1 VGSCLGVV
9 RRRSFWSS
17 GSIYDEEMPK
27 FVRRQRKHKVRQ
39 REAATDNVSANTNQI
54 QLLPQ
59 NRSERD
65 EKRRKLKE
73 ELRAGQEKI
82 SGKKQK
88 RLDKYIE
95 TKLKKDENLELL
107 RKLSQGKF
115 DTSRLRSSK
124 HLGKRDFADFI
135 GEDSFRKRHVG
146 QVGHDIAQDPAD
158 SDVDSEDSF
167 EREHPDTVVAAVRDP
182 LAATDGHG
190 VAVSKTGSGLKQP
203 LVLGADGLPIL
214 QVRKKKR
221 IKSPAPEPD
230 ELPWEGFDSES
241 EQMPENSA
249 ELLEEEEDIEGG
261 SIDADQTDS
270 SSEREEDDNG
280 PDTSGVPGGRLKPR
294 DSAFKAWATQQINR
308 ALDYTPQHLVDVSS
322 EVIAP
327 GKPTVGQQV
336 TPLTTPPPD
345 SVPMSSRIVYS
356 VNVSRS
362 PIVQNARLSLPILA
376 EEQKIME
383 AIHSNPVTI
392 IWGAT
397 GSGKTT
403 QVPQFLFEAGYG
415 DAAGPTPGMIGIT
428 QPRRVAAVSMARRVA
443 EELGEHSEKVS
454 YQIRFDST
462 TSSQTAIKFMTD
474 GILLR
479 EVSQDISLKKYS
491 VIVIDEAH
499 ERSVNT
505 DILVGM
511 LSRIVEQ
518 RAKPDVEDGIIR
530 PLKLVIMS
538 ATLRVSD
545 FLQNDNLFRSG
556 VPPFVQAEGRQYP
569 VTVHFSRRTHRDYV
583 EEAFRKVV
591 KAHHKLPHGGILV
604 FLTGQNEIKA
614 LFNRLQKALSPST
627 TSTASVRVQ
636 VAASEAPL
644 ETEDLELGIDQ
655 QQDAEDASDLE
666 IVTEGDRGDDEDH
679 EFDID
684 EESPNST
691 SNVHLLPL
699 YSQLPTKEQLRV
711 FDVPPPGSRLIVLAT
726 NVAETSLTIPGIRY
740 VFDCGRSK
748 ERVYDPTTGV
758 QSFEVGW
765 ISKAS
770 AEQRKGR
777 AGRTG
782 PGHCYRLYSSAVYER
797 DFAEHADP
805 EILRT
810 PLESIVLQ
818 LKSMGIDRVARF
830 PFPTPPDRQSL
841 VKAEKLLRNLGA
853 LSESGQVTPLGRSL
867 SNYPLSP
874 RFGKMLSLGNQHDC
888 MPYVVALVAGL
899 AVGDLFIPENQVDMT
914 PARRQADEVYSQA
927 DQERDTQ
934 REQRRKR
941 YNETRAAFSKHDRTS
956 DALKML
962 TAVCA
967 YAWEESDA
975 WCEEHFVRAKAMKE
989 VMQLRQQL
997 TSIVRLSN
1005 PAASLTRFEPRLAPA
1020 NSKQLKA
1027 LNQIVTAGFIDQVAI
1042 RADCSPNPP
1051 DMARRPK
1058 RAIDVPYLP
1067 LVPLEREDAV
1077 YLHPSSVLAH
1087 TAPGKLPKYIVY
1099 SHLQQSVAPQVGGG
1113 STKIRMF
1120 PLTTTGDL
1128 QLGALARGSPLLTYG
1143 KPIGRIESLGGFPE
1157 RRECVVVP
1165 ALVGRA
1171 GSVGWPLT
1179 AQKVV
1184 QAKDA
1189 RVGWVI
1195 EKLLS

>member
-1 VGSCLGVV
+1 
-9 RRRSFWSS
+9 
-17 GSIYDEEMPK
+17 MPK
-27 FVRRQRKHKVRQ
+27 FVPRQRKHKVRQ
-39 REAATDNVSANTNQI
+39 REAVTDNVSANTNQI

-59 NRSERD
+59 SQSERD

-73 ELRAGQEKI
+73 ELRAGQGKI

-124 HLGKRDFADFI
+124 HLGKRDFADFV
-135 GEDSFRKRHVG
+135 GGDSIKKRHVG
-146 QVGHDIAQDPAD
+146 QVGHDIAQEPTD
-158 SDVDSEDSF
+158 SDADSEDSF
-167 EREHPDTVVAAVRDP
+167 EREHLDTFVAVVQDP
-182 LAATDGHG
+182 LVATDGLDA
-190 VAVSKTGSGLKQP
+190 AVIETGSGLKQP
-203 LVLGADGLPIL
+203 LVLGADGLPVL
-214 QVRKKKR
+214 QVRKKRR
-221 IKSPAPEPD
+221 IKPTVSEPEQ
-230 ELPWEGFDSES
+230 LPWEGFDSQS
-241 EQMPENSA
+241 EQMPEESA
-249 ELLEEEEDIEGG
+249 EILEEEEEDTEGE
-261 SIDADQTDS
+261 STDDDRTDS
-270 SSEREEDDNG
+270 PSEREDSDEDS
-280 PDTSGVPGGRLKPR
+280 DTSDASGGRLKPR
-294 DSAFKAWATQQINR
+294 NSAFKSWATQQINR
-308 ALDYTPQHLVDVSS
+308 SLDYTPQHLIDVSAGA
-322 EVIAP
+322 IAP
-327 GKPTVGQQV
+327 EKPPVGQQV
-336 TPLTTPPPD
+336 TALTTQPPTD
-345 SVPMSSRIVYS
+345 SVPTNSRTVYS
-356 VNVSRS
+356 VNDSRS
-362 PIVQNARLSLPILA
+362 SVVQDARLGLPILA

-383 AIHSNPVTI
+383 AIHNNPVTI

-415 DAAGPTPGMIGIT
+415 YAASPTPGMIGIT
-428 QPRRVAAVSMARRVA
+428 QPRRVAAVSMAKRVA
-443 EELGEHSEKVS
+443 DELGEHSEKVS

-462 TSSQTAIKFMTD
+462 TSSKTAIKFMTD

-479 EVSQDISLKKYS
+479 EVSQDISLRKYS

-505 DILVGM
+505 DVLIGM

-518 RAKPDVEDGIIR
+518 RAKPDLEDGIIR

-556 VPPFVQAEGRQYP
+556 IPPFVQAEGRQYP
-569 VTVHFSRRTHRDYV
+569 VTVHFSRRTRRDYV
-583 EEAFRKVV
+583 EGAFRKVL
-591 KAHHKLPHGGILV
+591 KAHRKLPHGGILV
-604 FLTGQNEIKA
+604 FLTGQNEIKT
-614 LFNRLQKALSPST
+614 LFSRLQKALSPST
-627 TSTASVRVQ
+627 ASTASVRVQ

-644 ETEDLELGIDQ
+644 ETEDLELGADQ
-655 QQDAEDASDLE
+655 QQDGEDASDLE
-666 IVTEGDRGDDEDH
+666 IVTQSDEGDDEDH
-679 EFDID
+679 EFDIE
-684 EESPNST
+684 EESPS
-691 SNVHLLPL
+691 SISGVHLLPL

-711 FDVPPPGSRLIVLAT
+711 FDVPPSGSRLIILAT

-758 QSFEVGW
+758 QTFEVGW

-810 PLESIVLQ
+810 PMESIVLQ

-841 VKAEKLLRNLGA
+841 MKAEKLLRNLGA
-853 LSESGQVTPLGRSL
+853 LSESGQVTTLGRSL

-874 RFGKMLSLGNQHDC
+874 RFSKMLSLGNQHDC
-888 MPYVVALVAGL
+888 IPYVVALVAGL
-899 AVGDLFIPENQVDMT
+899 SVGDLFIPENQVDIT
-914 PARRQADEVYSQA
+914 PIRRQEDQIYSQA
-927 DQERDTQ
+927 DQELDTQ
-934 REQRRKR
+934 REQRRKQ
-941 YNETRAAFSKHDRTS
+941 YNEVRAAFSKYDRTS

-967 YAWEESDA
+967 YAWEESGA

-989 VMQLRQQL
+989 AMQLRQQL
-997 TSIVRLSN
+997 TNIVRVSN
-1005 PAASLTRFEPRLAPA
+1005 PAASLTRFESRLAPA

-1051 DMARRPK
+1051 DVARRPK

-1067 LVPLEREDAV
+1067 LIPLERGDAI
-1077 YLHPSSVLAH
+1077 YLHPSSVLARI
-1087 TAPGKLPKYIVY
+1087 APEKLPKYIVY
-1099 SHLQQSVAPQVGGG
+1099 SHLQQSVASQVGDE

-1128 QLGALARGSPLLTYG
+1128 QLAALARGSPLLTYG
-1143 KPIGRIESLGGFPE
+1143 RPIGRIESLGGFPE

-1171 GSVGWPLT
+1171 GSIGWPLT

-1184 QAKDA
+1184 QVKDS

>member
-1 VGSCLGVV
+1 
-9 RRRSFWSS
+9 
-17 GSIYDEEMPK
+17 MPK
-27 FVRRQRKHKVRQ
+27 FVPRQRKHKVRQ

-59 NRSERD
+59 NQSERD
-65 EKRRKLKE
+65 EKRQKLKE
-73 ELRAGQEKI
+73 DLRAGQGKI

-95 TKLKKDENLELL
+95 TKLKKDENFELL

-124 HLGKRDFADFI
+124 HLGKRNFADFV
-135 GEDSFRKRHVG
+135 GGDSTKKRHVS
-146 QVGHDIAQDPAD
+146 QVRHDIAQEPTD
-158 SDVDSEDSF
+158 SDADSEDSF
-167 EREHPDTVVAAVRDP
+167 EREHPDTFGAAGQDPLVATGGHDAAV
-182 LAATDGHG
+182 
-190 VAVSKTGSGLKQP
+190 VETGSGLKQP
-203 LVLGADGLPIL
+203 LVLGADGLPVL

-221 IKSPAPEPD
+221 IEPTVSEPE

-241 EQMPENSA
+241 EQMPEDFDK
-249 ELLEEEEDIEGG
+249 LFEEEDTEGE
-261 SIDADQTDS
+261 STDDDRTDS
-270 SSEREEDDNG
+270 PLEREEDNDEDS
-280 PDTSGVPGGRLKPR
+280 DTSDASRGRLKPR
-294 DSAFKAWATQQINR
+294 NSAFKAWAMQQINR
-308 ALDYTPQHLVDVSS
+308 SLDYTPQHLVGVGAG
-322 EVIAP
+322 VIAP
-327 GKPTVGQQV
+327 EKPPVGQQV
-336 TPLTTPPPD
+336 TALTTQPPTD
-345 SVPMSSRIVYS
+345 SIPTNPRTVYS
-356 VNVSRS
+356 VNVSRTS
-362 PIVQNARLSLPILA
+362 VVQDARLGLPILA

-383 AIHSNPVTI
+383 AIHNNPVTI

-415 DAAGPTPGMIGIT
+415 YAASPTPGMIGIT
-428 QPRRVAAVSMARRVA
+428 QPRRVAAVSMAKRVA
-443 EELGEHSEKVS
+443 DQLGEHSVKVS

-462 TSSQTAIKFMTD
+462 TSSKTAIKFMTD

-479 EVSQDISLKKYS
+479 EVSQDISLRKYS
-491 VIVIDEAH
+491 VIIIDEAH

-505 DILVGM
+505 DVLIGM

-518 RAKPDVEDGIIR
+518 RAKPDLEDGIIR

-545 FLQNDNLFRSG
+545 FLENDNLFRSG
-556 VPPFVQAEGRQYP
+556 IPPFVQAEGRQYP
-569 VTVHFSRRTHRDYV
+569 VTVHFSRSTHRDYV
-583 EEAFRKVV
+583 EEAFRKVL
-591 KAHHKLPHGGILV
+591 KAHRKLPHGGILV
-604 FLTGQNEIKA
+604 FLTGQNEIKT
-614 LFNRLQKALSPST
+614 LFGRLQKALSPST
-627 TSTASVRVQ
+627 ASTASVRVQ
-636 VAASEAPL
+636 VAASEGPL
-644 ETEDLELGIDQ
+644 ETEDLELGADQ
-655 QQDAEDASDLE
+655 QQDEEDASDLE
-666 IVTEGDRGDDEDH
+666 IVTQSDEGDDEDH
-679 EFDID
+679 EFDIE
-684 EESPNST
+684 EESPS
-691 SNVHLLPL
+691 SISDVHLLPL

-711 FDVPPPGSRLIVLAT
+711 FDVPPSGSRLIILAT

-740 VFDCGRSK
+740 VIDCGRSK

-758 QSFEVGW
+758 QTFEVGW

-810 PLESIVLQ
+810 PMESIVLQ

-841 VKAEKLLRNLGA
+841 MKAEKLLRNLGA
-853 LSESGQVTPLGRSL
+853 LSESGQVTTLGGSL

-874 RFGKMLSLGNQHDC
+874 RFSKMLSLGNQHDC
-888 MPYVVALVAGL
+888 IPYVVALVAGL
-899 AVGDLFIPENQVDMT
+899 SVGDLFIPENQADIT
-914 PARRQADEVYSQA
+914 PIRRQEDQIYSQA
-927 DQERDTQ
+927 DQELDTQ

-941 YNETRAAFSKHDRTS
+941 YNEARAAFSKYDHAS

-967 YAWEESDA
+967 YAWEESSA
-975 WCEEHFVRAKAMKE
+975 WCEEHFVREKAMKE
-989 VMQLRQQL
+989 AMQLRQQL
-997 TSIVRLSN
+997 TNIVRVCN

-1027 LNQIVTAGFIDQVAI
+1027 LNQIVTAGFIDHVAI

-1051 DMARRPK
+1051 DVARRPK

-1067 LVPLEREDAV
+1067 LIPLEGGGDAV
-1077 YLHPSSVLAH
+1077 YLHPSSVLAC
-1087 TAPGKLPKYIVY
+1087 TAPEKLPKYIVY
-1099 SHLQQSVAPQVGGG
+1099 SHLQQSVASHIGDE

-1128 QLGALARGSPLLTYG
+1128 QLAALARGSPLLTYG
-1143 KPIGRIESLGGFPE
+1143 RPIGRIESLGGFPE

-1171 GSVGWPLT
+1171 GSIGWPLT

-1184 QAKDA
+1184 QVKDSK
-1189 RVGWVI
+1189 VGWVT

>member
-1 VGSCLGVV
+1 
-9 RRRSFWSS
+9 
-17 GSIYDEEMPK
+17 MPK
-27 FVRRQRKHKVRQ
+27 FVPRQRKHKVRQ
-39 REAATDNVSANTNQI
+39 REAATDNVSANTNPI

-59 NRSERD
+59 NQSERD

-73 ELRAGQEKI
+73 ELRAGQENI

-95 TKLKKDENLELL
+95 TKLKKEENLELL

-124 HLGKRDFADFI
+124 HLGKRDFADFVGGNSI
-135 GEDSFRKRHVG
+135 EKGHVG
-146 QVGHDIAQDPAD
+146 RVQHDIAQEPTDSDAD
-158 SDVDSEDSF
+158 SDDSF
-167 EREHPDTVVAAVRDP
+167 EREHPDTFVAAVQDP
-182 LAATDGHG
+182 LAATGGHG
-190 VAVSKTGSGLKQP
+190 AAVIETGSGLKQP

-221 IKSPAPEPD
+221 IKPPVSEPE
-230 ELPWEGFDSES
+230 ELPWEGFGSES
-241 EQMPENSA
+241 EQMPEEPD
-249 ELLEEEEDIEGG
+249 ELLEEEEEDTGG
-261 SIDADQTDS
+261 ESTDNDQTDS
-270 SSEREEDDNG
+270 PSEREEDDDDS
-280 PDTSGVPGGRLKPR
+280 DTSDVSGGQLKPR
-294 DSAFKAWATQQINR
+294 NSAFKAWATQQINR
-308 ALDYTPQHLVDVSS
+308 ALDYTPQHLVDFSIG
-322 EVIAP
+322 VIAP
-327 GKPTVGQQV
+327 EKPTVGQQV
-336 TPLTTPPPD
+336 TALTTQSPTD
-345 SVPMSSRIVYS
+345 TVPTNSRTVYS
-356 VNVSRS
+356 VDVSRS
-362 PIVQNARLSLPILA
+362 SVVQEARLGLPILA

-383 AIHSNPVTI
+383 AIHNNPVTI

-415 DAAGPTPGMIGIT
+415 DTASPTPGMIGIT

-443 EELGEHSEKVS
+443 DELGEHNEKVS

-462 TSSQTAIKFMTD
+462 TSSKTAIKFMTD

-479 EVSQDISLKKYS
+479 EVSQDISLRKYS

-505 DILVGM
+505 DVLIGM

-556 VPPFVQAEGRQYP
+556 IPPFVQAEGRQYP

-583 EEAFRKVV
+583 EEAFRKVL
-591 KAHHKLPHGGILV
+591 KAHRKLPHGGILV

-614 LFNRLQKALSPST
+614 LFDRLQKALSPST
-627 TSTASVRVQ
+627 ASTASVRVQ

-644 ETEDLELGIDQ
+644 ETEDLELGADQ
-655 QQDAEDASDLE
+655 QQDEEDASDLE
-666 IVTEGDRGDDEDH
+666 IVTEGDEGDDEDH

-684 EESPNST
+684 EEPPSST
-691 SNVHLLPL
+691 SGVHLLPL

-711 FDVPPPGSRLIVLAT
+711 FDVPPSGSRLIILAT

-797 DFAEHADP
+797 DFAEHTDP

-810 PLESIVLQ
+810 PMESIVLQ
-818 LKSMGIDRVARF
+818 LKSIGIDKVARF

-841 VKAEKLLRNLGA
+841 VRAEKLLRNLGA
-853 LSESGQVTPLGRSL
+853 LSESGQVTTLGRSL

-888 MPYVVALVAGL
+888 IPYVVALVAGL
-899 AVGDLFIPENQVDMT
+899 SVGDLFISENQADIT
-914 PARRQADEVYSQA
+914 PIRRQEDQVYSQA
-927 DQERDTQ
+927 DQELDTQ

-941 YNETRAAFSKHDRTS
+941 YNETRAAFSKYDRTS

-975 WCEEHFVRAKAMKE
+975 WCEEHFVRARAMKE

-997 TSIVRLSN
+997 TNIVRASN

-1042 RADCSPNPP
+1042 RADFSPNPP
-1051 DMARRPK
+1051 DVARRPK

-1067 LVPLEREDAV
+1067 LIPLERGDAV
-1077 YLHPSSVLAH
+1077 YLHPSSVLAR
-1087 TAPGKLPKYIVY
+1087 TAPEKLPKYIVY
-1099 SHLQQSVAPQVGGG
+1099 SHLQQSVASQVGDE
-1113 STKIRMF
+1113 STKIRMS

-1128 QLGALARGSPLLTYG
+1128 QLAALARGSPLLTYG
-1143 KPIGRIESLGGFPE
+1143 RPIGRIASLGGFPE

-1171 GSVGWPLT
+1171 GSIGWPLT

-1184 QAKDA
+1184 QVKDP
-1189 RVGWVI
+1189 RMGWVI
-1195 EKLLS
+1195 EKMLS

>member
-1 VGSCLGVV
+1 
-9 RRRSFWSS
+9 
-17 GSIYDEEMPK
+17 MPK
-27 FVRRQRKHKVRQ
+27 FVPRQRKHKVRQ
-39 REAATDNVSANTNQI
+39 REAATDNVSANSNQI

-59 NRSERD
+59 NQSERA

-73 ELRAGQEKI
+73 ELRAGQGKI

-124 HLGKRDFADFI
+124 HLGKRNFADFV
-135 GEDSFRKRHVG
+135 GGGSTKESHVG
-146 QVGHDIAQDPAD
+146 QVGHDVAQEPTD

-167 EREHPDTVVAAVRDP
+167 EREHPDTFGAAGQDP
-182 LAATDGHG
+182 LAATGGHG
-190 VAVSKTGSGLKQP
+190 VAVVETGSGLRKP
-203 LVLGADGLPIL
+203 LVLGADGLPVL

-221 IKSPAPEPD
+221 IEPNMSEPE

-241 EQMPENSA
+241 EQMPEDSD
-249 ELLEEEEDIEGG
+249 ELLEEEEEEEEEDTEGERT
-261 SIDADQTDS
+261 DDNRTDS
-270 SSEREEDDNG
+270 PSESEEDNDEDSDIS
-280 PDTSGVPGGRLKPR
+280 DTSRGRLKPR
-294 DSAFKAWATQQINR
+294 NSAFKAWAMQQINR
-308 ALDYTPQHLVDVSS
+308 SLDYTPQHMVDVSAG
-322 EVIAP
+322 VIAP
-327 GKPTVGQQV
+327 EKPPVSQQA
-336 TPLTTPPPD
+336 TALTTQPPTD
-345 SVPMSSRIVYS
+345 SVPTNPRTVYS
-356 VNVSRS
+356 VNVSRTS
-362 PIVQNARLSLPILA
+362 VIQDARLGLPILA

-383 AIHSNPVTI
+383 AIHNNPVTI

-403 QVPQFLFEAGYG
+403 QVPQFLFEASYGY
-415 DAAGPTPGMIGIT
+415 AASPTPGMIGIT

-443 EELGEHSEKVS
+443 DELGEHSEKVS

-462 TSSQTAIKFMTD
+462 TSSKTAIKFMTD

-479 EVSQDISLKKYS
+479 EVSQDISLRKYS

-505 DILVGM
+505 DVLIGM

-518 RAKPDVEDGIIR
+518 RAKPDLEDGLIR

-556 VPPFVQAEGRQYP
+556 IPPFVQAEGRQYP
-569 VTVHFSRRTHRDYV
+569 VTVHFSRRTRRDYV
-583 EEAFRKVV
+583 EEAFRKVL
-591 KAHHKLPHGGILV
+591 KAHRKLPHGGILV
-604 FLTGQNEIKA
+604 FLTGQNEIKT
-614 LFNRLQKALSPST
+614 LLSQLRKALSPST
-627 TSTASVRVQ
+627 ASTASVRVQ
-636 VAASEAPL
+636 VVASEAPL
-644 ETEDLELGIDQ
+644 ETEDLELGADQ
-655 QQDAEDASDLE
+655 QQDEEDASDLE
-666 IVTEGDRGDDEDH
+666 IVTQSDEGDDEDH
-679 EFDID
+679 EFDIE
-684 EESPNST
+684 EESPS
-691 SNVHLLPL
+691 SISGVHLLPL

-711 FDVPPPGSRLIVLAT
+711 FDVPPPGSRLIILAT

-740 VFDCGRSK
+740 VIDCGRSK

-758 QSFEVGW
+758 QTFEVGW

-810 PLESIVLQ
+810 PMESIVLQ
-818 LKSMGIDRVARF
+818 LKSMGIDMVARF

-841 VKAEKLLRNLGA
+841 MKAEKLLRNLGA
-853 LSESGQVTPLGRSL
+853 LSESGQVTTLGRSL

-874 RFGKMLSLGNQHDC
+874 RFSKMLSLGNQHDC
-888 MPYVVALVAGL
+888 IPYVVALVAGL
-899 AVGDLFIPENQVDMT
+899 SVGDLFMPENQTDIT
-914 PARRQADEVYSQA
+914 PIRRQEDQIYSQA
-927 DQERDTQ
+927 DQELDTQ

-941 YNETRAAFSKHDRTS
+941 YNEVRAAFSKYDRAS

-967 YAWEESDA
+967 YGWEESDV

-989 VMQLRQQL
+989 AMQLRQQL
-997 TSIVRLSN
+997 TNIVRVSN

-1051 DMARRPK
+1051 DVARRPK

-1067 LVPLEREDAV
+1067 LIPLERGDAV
-1077 YLHPSSVLAH
+1077 YLHPSSVLTR
-1087 TAPGKLPKYIVY
+1087 TASEKLPKYIVY
-1099 SHLQQSVAPQVGGG
+1099 SHLQQSVASQVGDE

-1128 QLGALARGSPLLTYG
+1128 QLAALARGSPLLTYG
-1143 KPIGRIESLGGFPE
+1143 RPIGKIESLGGFPE

-1171 GSVGWPLT
+1171 GSTGWPLT

-1184 QAKDA
+1184 QVKDSK
-1189 RVGWVI
+1189 VGWVI
-1195 EKLLS
+1195 EK

>member
-1 VGSCLGVV
+1 
-9 RRRSFWSS
+9 
-17 GSIYDEEMPK
+17 MPK
-27 FVRRQRKHKVRQ
+27 FVPRQRKHKVRQ
-39 REAATDNVSANTNQI
+39 REAATDNVSANSNQI

-59 NRSERD
+59 NQSERA

-73 ELRAGQEKI
+73 ELRAGQGKI

-124 HLGKRDFADFI
+124 HLGKRNFADFV
-135 GEDSFRKRHVG
+135 GGGSTKESHVG
-146 QVGHDIAQDPAD
+146 QVGHDVAQEPTD

-167 EREHPDTVVAAVRDP
+167 EREHPDTFGAAGQDP
-182 LAATDGHG
+182 LAATGGHG
-190 VAVSKTGSGLKQP
+190 VAVVETGSGLRKP
-203 LVLGADGLPIL
+203 LVLGADGLPVL

-221 IKSPAPEPD
+221 IEPNMSEPE

-241 EQMPENSA
+241 EQMPEDSD
-249 ELLEEEEDIEGG
+249 ELLEEEEEEEEEDTEGERT
-261 SIDADQTDS
+261 DDNRTDS
-270 SSEREEDDNG
+270 PSESEEDNDEDSDIS
-280 PDTSGVPGGRLKPR
+280 DTSRGRLKPR
-294 DSAFKAWATQQINR
+294 NSAFKAWAMQQINR
-308 ALDYTPQHLVDVSS
+308 SLDYTPQHMVDVSAG
-322 EVIAP
+322 VIAP
-327 GKPTVGQQV
+327 EKPPVSQQA
-336 TPLTTPPPD
+336 TALTTQPPTD
-345 SVPMSSRIVYS
+345 SVPTNPRTVYS
-356 VNVSRS
+356 VNVSRTS
-362 PIVQNARLSLPILA
+362 VIQDARLGLPILA

-383 AIHSNPVTI
+383 AIHNNPVTI

-415 DAAGPTPGMIGIT
+415 YAASPTPGMIGIT

-443 EELGEHSEKVS
+443 DELGEHSEKVS

-462 TSSQTAIKFMTD
+462 TSSKTAIKFMTD

-479 EVSQDISLKKYS
+479 EVSQDISLRKYS

-505 DILVGM
+505 DVLIGM

-518 RAKPDVEDGIIR
+518 RAKPDLEDGLIR

-556 VPPFVQAEGRQYP
+556 IPPFVQAEGRQYP
-569 VTVHFSRRTHRDYV
+569 VTVHFSRRTRRDYV
-583 EEAFRKVV
+583 EEAFRKVL
-591 KAHHKLPHGGILV
+591 KAHRKLPHGGILV
-604 FLTGQNEIKA
+604 FLTGQNEIKT
-614 LFNRLQKALSPST
+614 LLSQLRKALSPST
-627 TSTASVRVQ
+627 ASTASVRVQ
-636 VAASEAPL
+636 VVASEAPL
-644 ETEDLELGIDQ
+644 ETEDLELGADQ
-655 QQDAEDASDLE
+655 QQDEEDASDLE
-666 IVTEGDRGDDEDH
+666 IVTQSDEGDDEDH
-679 EFDID
+679 EFDIE
-684 EESPNST
+684 EESPS
-691 SNVHLLPL
+691 SISGVHLLPL

-711 FDVPPPGSRLIVLAT
+711 FDVPPPGSRLIILAT

-740 VFDCGRSK
+740 VIDCGRSK

-758 QSFEVGW
+758 QTFEVGW

-810 PLESIVLQ
+810 PMESIVLQ
-818 LKSMGIDRVARF
+818 LKSMGIDMVARF

-841 VKAEKLLRNLGA
+841 MKAEKLLRNLGA
-853 LSESGQVTPLGRSL
+853 LSESGQVTTLGRSL

-874 RFGKMLSLGNQHDC
+874 RFSKMLSLGNQHDC
-888 MPYVVALVAGL
+888 IPYVVALVAGL
-899 AVGDLFIPENQVDMT
+899 SVGDLFMPENQTDIT
-914 PARRQADEVYSQA
+914 PIRRQEDQIYSQA
-927 DQERDTQ
+927 DQELDTQ

-941 YNETRAAFSKHDRTS
+941 YNEVRAAFSKYDRAS

-967 YAWEESDA
+967 YGWEESDV

-989 VMQLRQQL
+989 AMQLRQQL
-997 TSIVRLSN
+997 TNIVRVSN

-1051 DMARRPK
+1051 DVARRPK

-1067 LVPLEREDAV
+1067 LIPLERGDAV
-1077 YLHPSSVLAH
+1077 YLHPSSVLTR
-1087 TAPGKLPKYIVY
+1087 TASEKLPKYIVY
-1099 SHLQQSVAPQVGGG
+1099 SHLQQSVASQVGDE

-1128 QLGALARGSPLLTYG
+1128 QLAALARGSPLLTYG
-1143 KPIGRIESLGGFPE
+1143 RPIGKIESLGGFPE

-1171 GSVGWPLT
+1171 GSTGWPLT

-1184 QAKDA
+1184 QVKDSK
-1189 RVGWVI
+1189 VGWVI
-1195 EKLLS
+1195 EK